1 MLEISERICAGREKA
16 NYLLIGWLRLAYFG
30 SGDGDEDWLVF
41 DGEDEAVDDVPELW
55 AESEDLTNRA
65 EAAL

>member
-1 MLEISERICAGREKA
+1 M
-16 NYLLIGWLRLAYFG
+16 IGWLRLAYFG